1 MTKPMRK
8 NNCETMRNT
17 FPPFASRAV
26 PGLVEEFK
34 AIPELAER
42 GQRRISIFLRNLND
56 RLKDIEYVAGK
67 IFSIADITAFCAVDF
82 ANSSDIGIP
91 DDYKNLRR
99 WFEQVSSRP
108 SAAA

>member
-1 MTKPMRK
+1 MRK
-8 NNCETMRNT
+8 NYRKTMRNT

-34 AIPELAER
+34 AIPELAVR

-56 RLKDIEYVAGK
+56 RLKDNDYVTGK

-82 ANSSDIGIP
+82 ANSCDIGIP
-91 DDYKNLRR
+91 GDYKNLRR